1 MRNYGAYHHP
11 CSLLLGNHMYISAN
25 IGGKIESR
33 PYTPITSDDEL
44 GYFELVIK
52 VSLPTGLCTIF
63 AMKLNLSGETRFD

>member
-1 MRNYGAYHHP
+1 
-11 CSLLLGNHMYISAN
+11 MYISAN

-52 VSLPTGLCTIF
+52 VCRESANYTINNYIPIEKGLLLAAELAVGLGGQSNKC
-63 AMKLNLSGETRFD
+63 